1 MRILV
6 AEDDPVIAL
15 GLAERLRRLGHE
27 PLGPEPDG
35 KRALARARQG
45 DVDLYLFD
53 IDMPELDGLSAAEAL
68 SREGLRRPVVAITGV
83 RDPGLIDRSIATG
96 VSAYLTKPIDDI
108 QLDAAIRLAAVRH
121 AEFLALEGEVDRAHQ
136 ALEDRKLVER
146 AKSLLIQAL
155 GVSEPEA
162 FARIQR
168 AARNRNL
175 RLADVARAII
185 EQRDVIDGPDQH
197 NRQPR
202 RAAPRGRQAPDLG
215 TDA

>member
-35 KRALARARQG
+35 SRAIARARQT
-45 DVDLYLFD
+45 DADLYLFD
-53 IDMPELDGLSAAEAL
+53 IDMPGLDGLAAAEAL

-83 RDPGLIDRSIATG
+83 RDPGLIERSIASG
-96 VSAYLTKPIDDI
+96 VGAYLTKPVDDI
-108 QLDAAIRLAAVRH
+108 QLDAAIRLAAARH

-146 AKSLLIQAL
+146 AKGLLIEGL
-155 GVSEPEA
+155 GISEPEA
-162 FARIQR
+162 FTRIQR
-168 AARNRNL
+168 SARNRNL

-185 EQRDVIDGPDQH
+185 EQRDVIE
-197 NRQPR
+197 
-202 RAAPRGRQAPDLG
+202 RQAHDPDDG
-215 TDA
+215 ANAR